1 MSVAA
6 LLLAAGMLQAAPVS
20 PDVLAF
26 GLDKLTWGMSPQT
39 ARGQY
44 PALDG
49 AAMTPGEPLSTLRIA
64 DYDVAGCRF
73 TVMLSFERGR
83 LSEVELD
90 SNGADHLA
98 ACNARLKR
106 LLQDQYGGLGG
117 GFSTGSHG
125 FTDYGSWGGKQMDIT
140 YGALDGA
147 FIEVTFKGA
156 GKSAGR

>member
-1 MSVAA
+1 MSAA